1 MVVETVAETA
11 MAIHQVNLETTTLLV
26 QKTAT
31 VITILKAVRHQ
42 ETTTKTTTEINK
54 KGLSL

>member
-1 MVVETVAETA
+1 